1 MVQKTMRKTTWKT
14 MLPLFARV
22 TPALLCVALQTGCAT
37 RPVAPQLF
45 DFGPLP
51 GAGLAGAVS
60 LTIPTI
66 PTSPA
71 SQPNEHRSSLP
82 SLTLAEVR
90 SPAWQDGPLM
100 FYRLGYANALQP
112 HPYASSRWSMS
123 PARLFGQRL
132 KSRIGQAG
140 GTVLQQG
147 DIVSGGP
154 LLSIDTDEFIHY
166 FTSPA
171 QSEGRVSLRVSL
183 LQGQQLLAQRQF
195 TRQVAASSAD
205 AAGGA
210 RALTTASDAVIDDIL
225 QWVAGLPV
233 KK

>member
-1 MVQKTMRKTTWKT
+1 MAQQAIRKTTT
-14 MLPLFARV
+14 LRSCLAHV
-22 TPALLCVALQTGCAT
+22 TLALLCLTLQTGCAT
-37 RPVAPQLF
+37 RPAAPQLF

-51 GAGLAGAVS
+51 GAGSASQAGAAS
-60 LTIPTI
+60 PTAAR
-66 PTSPA
+66 TA
-71 SQPNEHRSSLP
+71 LP
-82 SLTLAEVR
+82 PLTLAEVR

-147 DIVSGGP
+147 DLVSGGP
-154 LLSIDTDEFIHY
+154 LLGIDTDEFIHY
-166 FTSPA
+166 FTSPT

-183 LQGQQLLAQRQF
+183 LQGQQLLGQRQF
-195 TRQVAASSAD
+195 ARQVAASSAD

-210 RALTTASDAVIDDIL
+210 RALAEASDAVIDDIL
-225 QWVAGLPV
+225 QWVATVPVSGSPV